1 VSPRDP
7 ASPAR
12 RRFLLRGAG
21 LTVGFAL
28 APAVAAAAPQAPAQT
43 PQSPAP
49 QPPAPAQAP
58 RLPGSLQANRRLDG
72 WLRVNADGTVT
83 AFTGKVE
90 LGQGLLTALVQIVA
104 DELDVAPRRVEIVS
118 GDTAR
123 SPNEGITSGSL
134 SIEQAGTALRY
145 ASAEVRHLLLAAA
158 AEKLS
163 VPAAELRVEDGAL
176 TSPGGAR
183 ATYWE
188 LTDGVALAREA
199 TAAVAPKAAAAHRVI
214 GTSMR
219 RRDLPAKVT
228 GGAAYVQDLRLPG
241 MVFGRV
247 VRPPSPRARLR
258 ALDEA
263 RARGMPGVVALVRD
277 GSFLGVAAAREEQA
291 IAAAEALRAAATWD
305 ERADLPPP
313 GPALFAW
320 LRRAPSQEDVVRDQA
335 DAAAPAVKVLSATYT
350 RPYQAHASIGPSCAV
365 AQWTGGK
372 LRVWSHSQGV
382 FNLRSELAKVL
393 RVAPGDVQVV
403 HREGSGCYG
412 HNGADDVALDAA
424 LVARAAGGRPV
435 KLQWMRD
442 DEFAWEPYGSAMA
455 IDLRAGLAAD
465 GRVVEWRNELWSHTH
480 TTRPGESQGA
490 NLLAAWYLADA
501 LEPGPP
507 RNIPQP
513 SGGGDRNAI
522 PLYAFPRQ
530 RVVNHL
536 VTEMPLRVSALR
548 TLGAYANV
556 FAMES
561 FMDELAAAAAADPLD
576 FRLRHLA
583 DQRARS
589 VLEAVAAKAGWRGIG
604 AGGGGRGRG
613 VGFARYKNHAA
624 YVAIVA
630 DVDVDRASGAVRVAR
645 AWAAADAGLVV
656 NPDGLAN
663 QIEGGVLQAASWT
676 LREAVAFDRE
686 RIRTRSWADY
696 PILRMTEVPAVEVT
710 ILDRP
715 DEPPVGVGEAALGP
729 TAAAIGNAVA
739 NATGRRLRDLPLTP
753 ERVKSALG

>member
-1 VSPRDP
+1 MSPRDP
-7 ASPAR
+7 ASPSR

-28 APAVAAAAPQAPAQT
+28 APAAAAAQTPPQT
-43 PQSPAP
+43 PQSPTP
-49 QPPAPAQAP
+49 QPPVPAQAP

-90 LGQGLLTALVQIVA
+90 LGQGILTALVQIVA
-104 DELDVAPRRVEIVS
+104 DELDVDARRVEIVS

-134 SIEQAGTALRY
+134 SIEQGGTALRF

-158 AEKLS
+158 AEKLTAA
-163 VPAAELRVEDGAL
+163 AAELRVEDGTI
-176 TSPGGAR
+176 TSPRGAR

-188 LTDGVALAREA
+188 LTNAAMLQREA
-199 TAAVAPKAAAAHRVI
+199 TAAFAPKAAAAHRVI

-258 ALDEA
+258 GLDEA
-263 RARGMPGVVALVRD
+263 KARGMPGVVALVRD

-291 IAAAEALRAAATWD
+291 IAAADALRSAATWD
-305 ERADLPPP
+305 ERAALPPS

-320 LRRAPSQEDVVRDQA
+320 LRGARSQEDVVRDEA
-335 DAAAPAVKVLSATYT
+335 EAAAPAVKVLSATYT

-393 RVAPGDVQVV
+393 RIPVADVTVA

-442 DEFAWEPYGSAMA
+442 DEFGWEPYGSAMA
-455 IDLRAGLAAD
+455 IDLRAGLDAK
-465 GRVVEWRNELWSHTH
+465 GEVVAWQNELWSHTH
-480 TTRPGESQGA
+480 TTRPGESEGA

-501 LEPGPP
+501 LEPGPA

-556 FAMES
+556 FALES
-561 FMDELAAAAAADPLD
+561 FMDELAAAAAADPLE

-589 VLEAVAAKAGWRGIG
+589 VLEAVAAKAGWRAKA

-613 VGFARYKNHAA
+613 LGFARYKNHAT
-624 YVAIVA
+624 YVAVVA
-630 DVDVDRASGAVRVAR
+630 DVEVDRASGDVRVTR

-676 LREAVAFDRE
+676 LRESVAFDRT
-686 RIRTRSWADY
+686 RIRTASWADY
-696 PILRMTEVPAVEVT
+696 PILLTTEVPAVEVT

-715 DEPPVGVGEAALGP
+715 DEPPVGVGEASLGP

-739 NATGRRLRDLPLTP
+739 HATGRRLRDLPLTP
-753 ERVKSALG
+753 ERVKAALG